1 MYKDIISK
9 SRLICSGP
17 PAVYQVKPKKEIIE
31 TLTKLTIGER
41 NLNKANRAILLVG
54 ETGAGKSSLVN
65 ALLNYA
71 MGVKFED
78 DIWFQIVDEEKKKQT
93 TSLTS
98 DVIIYQ
104 IFGYE
109 DQILPFSLTIIDT
122 PGYGDTRGIKHDA
135 IVSERLLD
143 LFAAEDGVIE
153 INAVALVMK
162 ASDNR
167 LSDRLRYI
175 FNSVMSLFGKNL
187 ENKIVVLITHSDGRK
202 PENVLKAL
210 EKEGIRSAKNEEDEA
225 VHFLFNNR
233 QEDERTEEDPEYL
246 KHLSKISERGFRAF
260 TDLLEKSAPQ
270 RLKTT
275 TKVLKERRKLT
286 ASIQDLEDRI
296 KKIELKETEIK
307 QIKEDLKRAE
317 DENNHVVMVD
327 EVYKEKKTIK
337 GGSWGIFFNEGAVCC
352 TVCEETCHY
361 PCTLASKPERCDIIQ
376 SGHCTACTGKCP
388 VSDHVKENW
397 IYEVKIRK
405 VQKTKREMKQTND
418 KETSESQKKASL
430 LQSSENE
437 LKQLTAEK
445 TQLVDKA
452 YQHVLKLEQ
461 MALQVKSLNTYLHI
475 DFLLEKMKEKRDTEK
490 VKKLEEMK
498 SRLVHASSKKWFLN
512 SLGFIPCG

>member
-1 MYKDIISK
+1 MSALEVKVSEVKQDLLNQAAQMEEAEVRIAEVESSLEKAETSLTSAMKRIMLLEAKTDDLENRGRNGTTRYKDIISK

-317 DENNHVVMVD
+317 DENNHVVM
-327 EVYKEKKTIK
+327 
-337 GGSWGIFFNEGAVCC
+337 
-352 TVCEETCHY
+352 
-361 PCTLASKPERCDIIQ
+361 
-376 SGHCTACTGKCP
+376 
-388 VSDHVKENW
+388 
-397 IYEVKIRK
+397 
-405 VQKTKREMKQTND
+405 
-418 KETSESQKKASL
+418 
-430 LQSSENE
+430 
-437 LKQLTAEK
+437 
-445 TQLVDKA
+445 
-452 YQHVLKLEQ
+452 
-461 MALQVKSLNTYLHI
+461 
-475 DFLLEKMKEKRDTEK
+475 MKEKRDTEK

-498 SRLVHASSKKWFLN
+498 SRLYE
-512 SLGFIPCG
+512 GTDFIQLPNVKGDEKEND